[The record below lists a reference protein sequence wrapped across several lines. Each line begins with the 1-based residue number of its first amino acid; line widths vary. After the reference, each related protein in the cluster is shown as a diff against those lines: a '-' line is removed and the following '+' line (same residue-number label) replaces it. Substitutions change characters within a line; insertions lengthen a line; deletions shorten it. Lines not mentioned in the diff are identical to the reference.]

1 MKGLYASVW
10 AETLKMRKSKMF
22 ILTLIVFSGIAVT
35 MGLMILV
42 TRNPELA
49 GNSAMVSAKASMF
62 KDDWSSYFGLLT
74 MIVLT
79 LGTIGFGT
87 IAGWIFGR
95 EYSDRVVQDLLALPV
110 HRFTIVLSKFI
121 TFVAWSI
128 LLSLILFI
136 IGVFTGL
143 AVNIAHWSVG
153 LAYQYFIIFMV
164 TSFFTM
170 LLCTPTALVAS
181 YARGYIAP
189 IAFTIGTLIVTQ
201 IMFVGIPNITAY
213 FPWAIPALYS
223 GVSGAGGV
231 TPDLV
236 SYIILFSTILL
247 GFIGTVAWWRFA
259 DQT

>member
-1 MKGLYASVW
+1 MKGLYSSVW

-22 ILTLIVFSGIAVT
+22 MLTLIVFSGIAIT

-143 AVNIAHWSVG
+143 TVNIARVLLDSLH
-153 LAYQYFIIFMV
+153 YFIIFMV
-164 TSFFTM
+164 NFLFLPCYCV
-170 LLCTPTALVAS
+170 LLQRCGKLRPW
-181 YARGYIAP
+181 IMAP
-189 IAFTIGTLIVTQ
+189 IAFTIGTLISNNNVCGYYPTSQ
-201 IMFVGIPNITAY
+201 LY
-213 FPWAIPALYS
+213 FPGHSADFICGIS
-223 GVSGAGGV
+223 GGRRCNS
-231 TPDLV
+231 
-236 SYIILFSTILL
+236 
-247 GFIGTVAWWRFA
+247 
-259 DQT
+259 QT